1 MEDNKLVRKISKDD
15 NYVNN
20 NENKTDIVIN
30 NFKKDLLNEGGKV
43 LKKNKFFN
51 DLENIMS
58 NCEFKKFYDEYFKNF
73 NDIKVILLYMKLY
86 ETIQKEYFEKNNKE
100 IEKELLAY
108 IIKNLMMDNITRKA
122 IFKSFNTFTDEKSI
136 INNSS
141 ILDIFE
147 NINLKIENNKK
158 Y

>member
-15 NYVNN
+15 NYVN
-20 NENKTDIVIN
+20 ENKTDIVIN
-30 NFKKDLLNEGGKV
+30 NFKKNLLNEGGKV

-51 DLENIMS
+51 DLEDIMS

-136 INNSS
+136 INNYS

>member
-15 NYVNN
+15 NYV

-30 NFKKDLLNEGGKV
+30 NFKKDLLNEGGKI

-58 NCEFKKFYDEYFKNF
+58 NSEFKEFYDEYFKNF

-147 NINLKIENNKK
+147 NINLKIGNNNK

>member
-15 NYVNN
+15 NYINT
-20 NENKTDIVIN
+20 NENQTDIIIN
-30 NFKKDLLNEGGKV
+30 NLKKDLLNEGGKI

-58 NCEFKKFYDEYFKNF
+58 NSEFKNFYDEYFKNF

-86 ETIQKEYFEKNNKE
+86 ETIQKEYFEKNNKK

-122 IFKSFNTFTDEKSI
+122 IFKSFNTFTDEKNI
-136 INNSS
+136 INNHSM
-141 ILDIFE
+141 LDIFE
-147 NINLKIENNKK
+147 NINFKIENNRK
-158 Y
+158 

>member
-15 NYVNN
+15 NYVNT
-20 NENKTDIVIN
+20 NESKTDIVIN
-30 NFKKDLLNEGGKV
+30 NFKKDLLNEGGKI

-51 DLENIMS
+51 DLENIM
-58 NCEFKKFYDEYFKNF
+58 NNNEFKIFYDEYFKNF

-108 IIKNLMMDNITRKA
+108 IIKNLMMDNITRKE

-141 ILDIFE
+141 ILDIFN
-147 NINLKIENNKK
+147 NINLKIENKK
-158 Y
+158 